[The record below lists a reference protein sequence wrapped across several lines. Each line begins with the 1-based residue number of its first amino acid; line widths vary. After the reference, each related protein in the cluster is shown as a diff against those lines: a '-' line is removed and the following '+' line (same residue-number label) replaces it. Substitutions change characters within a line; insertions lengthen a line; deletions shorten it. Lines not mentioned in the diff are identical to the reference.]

1 MKRYLIFAAVGPLFG
16 GLLLLFATTFASGYW
31 TEISWQE
38 VGNFVVTFAETLQYS
53 YLLSVV
59 PALMLG
65 AIDDILLHVR
75 KIRPLGRMLIVGAA
89 GFVAG
94 ELLHGLRG
102 PDSGVVQ
109 FILHGLSGFM
119 PAMISS
125 WLSHKYAQQRP
136 RAANRPPRRNWNAGC
151 RPQCYALE
159 DCAHQT
165 RANDRHGHRQIGRAH
180 V

>member
-1 MKRYLIFAAVGPLFG
+1 MRRYLIFAAVGPLFG

-31 TEISWQE
+31 TETNWPE
-38 VGNFVVTFAETLQYS
+38 VGNFFVTFAKTLQYS

-59 PALMLG
+59 PALILG

-75 KIRPLGRMLIVGAA
+75 KLRPLGRMLIVGAA

-102 PDSGVVQ
+102 PDSGLVQ
-109 FILHGLSGFM
+109 FILHGLSGFV

-125 WLSHKYAQQRP
+125 WL
-136 RAANRPPRRNWNAGC
+136 ANRYAEQ
-151 RPQCYALE
+151 PQAATY
-159 DCAHQT
+159 T
-165 RANDRHGHRQIGRAH
+165 
-180 V
+180 

>member
-1 MKRYLIFAAVGPLFG
+1 MRRYLIFAAVGPFLG

-31 TEISWQE
+31 TETNWPE
-38 VGNFVVTFAETLQYS
+38 VRNFFVTFANTLQYS

-59 PALMLG
+59 PALILG
-65 AIDDILLHVR
+65 SIDDILVHVR

-102 PDSGVVQ
+102 PDSGLVQ
-109 FILHGLSGFM
+109 FILHGLSGFL

-125 WLSHKYAQQRP
+125 WLAHKYAEQPQ
-136 RAANRPPRRNWNAGC
+136 AAT
-151 RPQCYALE
+151 Y
-159 DCAHQT
+159 T
-165 RANDRHGHRQIGRAH
+165 
-180 V
+180 

>member
-1 MKRYLIFAAVGPLFG
+1 MRRYLIFAAVGPFLG
-16 GLLLLFATTFASGYW
+16 GLLLLFATTFTSGYW
-31 TEISWQE
+31 TETSWPE
-38 VGNFVVTFAETLQYS
+38 VGNFFVTFAKTLQYS

-59 PALMLG
+59 PALILG

-102 PDSGVVQ
+102 PDSGLVQ

-125 WLSHKYAQQRP
+125 WLAHKYAEQP
-136 RAANRPPRRNWNAGC
+136 RAAT
-151 RPQCYALE
+151 Y
-159 DCAHQT
+159 T
-165 RANDRHGHRQIGRAH
+165 
-180 V
+180 